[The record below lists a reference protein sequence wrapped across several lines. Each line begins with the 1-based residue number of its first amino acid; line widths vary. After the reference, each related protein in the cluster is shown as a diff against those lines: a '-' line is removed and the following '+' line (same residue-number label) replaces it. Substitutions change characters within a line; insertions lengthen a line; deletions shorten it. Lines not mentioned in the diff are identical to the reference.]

1 MTISVYNIAKAPMGR
16 FTATALKS
24 AVCSGRRLR
33 HSKQQPWQLPPLS
46 KGDRVQFNVPD
57 VQKSDLIPSEWIAAI
72 K

>member
-16 FTATALKS
+16 FTATALES

-46 KGDRVQFNVPD
+46 KGDLASSLMYRTRRSQT
-57 VQKSDLIPSEWIAAI
+57 
-72 K
+72 